1 MDFEKKQ
8 KNPVAVHIDGLQ
20 FDISVYVCSVADVRS
35 ASFTHPVQQL
45 SKSNEFY
52 PGTLESQDRILL
64 ISGTVDQL
72 LTALH
77 LVLGRLRAEP
87 IALRA
92 VQARTDDDERIVLRM
107 LVHTRLC
114 GTLIGK
120 GGATIRS
127 FNEDSNAV
135 FNISAP
141 PTMPGLTERIVKITG
156 NVEQLMRAVALVV
169 TKLSENPDYHLLTDA
184 NLSYSQ
190 RFLAPHAPQNSSYM
204 AISPGNAH
212 SGTSGISM
220 GAAVGGTAAS
230 IHATTVTLAV
240 PEDRVGSV
248 IGKGGSV
255 INQIKGLVNVDIR
268 ISKKGE
274 HLPGTTDRACQISG
288 SPEAVDLAQ
297 RLILQRIEKPPR
309 V

>member
-1 MDFEKKQ
+1 ME
-8 KNPVAVHIDGLQ
+8 N
-20 FDISVYVCSVADVRS
+20 
-35 ASFTHPVQQL
+35 
-45 SKSNEFY
+45 
-52 PGTLESQDRILL
+52 QDRILL

-87 IALRA
+87 IALKN
-92 VQARTDDDERIVLRM
+92 VQARSDDDERIVLRM

-120 GGATIRS
+120 GGATIKS
-127 FNEDSNAV
+127 FNEDSNAA

-141 PTMPGLTERIVKITG
+141 PTVPGLTERIVKITG

-190 RFLAPHAPQNSSYM
+190 RLLPHHAGQRTGYIAMTTGGSHH
-204 AISPGNAH
+204 AAG
-212 SGTSGISM
+212 GISISAM
-220 GAAVGGTAAS
+220 GGSLAGIPHSV
-230 IHATTVTLAV
+230 HATTVTLAI
-240 PEDRVGSV
+240 PEERVGSV

-297 RLILQRIEKPPR
+297 RLIMQRIEKTQQL
-309 V
+309 